1 MRAKLPGEW
10 QLRLSS
16 TTRLHREGPGED
28 RWISRWDFFLRFFF
42 IDFSLNFVSTVLFS
56 RWKRGSETEPMEG
69 GRVGIGREVHRGRD
83 RDGNPLTGGSH
94 LSGRKNQAEIV
105 LGLILGR
112 DYSNVT
118 AKKLLWFF
126 L

>member
-1 MRAKLPGEW
+1 
-10 QLRLSS
+10 
-16 TTRLHREGPGED
+16 
-28 RWISRWDFFLRFFF
+28 
-42 IDFSLNFVSTVLFS
+42 
-56 RWKRGSETEPMEG
+56 MEG

-83 RDGNPLTGGSH
+83 GDGNPLTGGSH